1 MKEEVEK
8 EELFIPKTKHKG
20 LKICLAIILIA
31 GLIVGGYFLYQYKF
45 NNSKT
50 IITNALEEAKGNIKE
65 AFKEVASNKKY
76 KLDGHIKIDSNIDDE
91 TFQLLKD
98 IELQLSGEMDLDESI
113 SNYQINTKYKNDKL
127 MDISFYQEK
136 NDVYLLLEGLYD
148 KYIKID
154 ANEQTQNL
162 PTNIPKININPDDM
176 KTIMNA
182 IITSLEEEINK
193 LEITK
198 ADATIN
204 IDGKDINVLN
214 NYVEFKDKELNSFV
228 KSIVTNLKNNQE
240 FVNAINRITNAD
252 VKSSLD
258 ELIKGIDEEEFKG
271 VYKINFYT
279 DKGLFNKKLISV
291 RQTITQDGITMS
303 INVDKI
309 SDDEIIISLSTI
321 GLSYSIKMKKNN
333 SAINM
338 LVGINVMGQYIN
350 VDINMNYD
358 EIKEVNKVDVSNY
371 KNASELTEEEIEE
384 ISKKTM
390 DNKALLQLMEEID
403 KVTKKEA

>member
-154 ANEQTQNL
+154 ANEQTQSL
-162 PTNIPKININPDDM
+162 PTNIPKININPDDV

-182 IITSLEEEINK
+182 IITSLEEEIYQ

-252 VKSSLD
+252 VKSSLE

-309 SDDEIIISLSTI
+309 SDDEVIISLSTI

-338 LVGINVMGQYIN
+338 IVGINVMGQYIN

-390 DNKALLQLMEEID
+390 DNKALLQLMEEIN